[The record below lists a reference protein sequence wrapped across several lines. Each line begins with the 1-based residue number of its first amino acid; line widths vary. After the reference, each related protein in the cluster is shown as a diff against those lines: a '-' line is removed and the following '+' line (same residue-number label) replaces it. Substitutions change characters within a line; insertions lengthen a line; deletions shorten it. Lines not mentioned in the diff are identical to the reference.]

1 MLRDLQHTV
10 SLHVYETVAPR
21 CLRVPPPVLVQRRRR
36 EAVGTNFVESFARVL
51 PIAFVVVDDGK
62 DWVLVVGVGI
72 DVHPHAV
79 SFCMTCKNKSDFVT
93 VSVTRDDDMLRSRI
107 KRTRCEDDSSE
118 AEEVTSSGCCV
129 YFYATVSASNILKLV
144 NCLREATECAQKHT
158 HMETQARVYLYLH
171 TNGGDAYAGLSGMDH
186 IRMNPVP
193 ITTIVDGMVA
203 SAGSFLLLG
212 AETRKCMPNSFVRIH
227 QVSISGFEGKFVD
240 FVDEFQNTNT
250 LMDTMRNVY
259 LSNTSMSKKR
269 LEEILKKEIDM
280 NAQTCV
286 DEGLVHSIVSMKA

>member
-1 MLRDLQHTV
+1 
-10 SLHVYETVAPR
+10 
-21 CLRVPPPVLVQRRRR
+21 
-36 EAVGTNFVESFARVL
+36 
-51 PIAFVVVDDGK
+51 
-62 DWVLVVGVGI
+62 
-72 DVHPHAV
+72 
-79 SFCMTCKNKSDFVT
+79 
-93 VSVTRDDDMLRSRI
+93 MLRSRI
-107 KRTRCEDDSSE
+107 KRTRCEDDSSGAE
-118 AEEVTSSGCCV
+118 EEVTSSGCCV

-158 HMETQARVYLYLH
+158 HMETQPCVYLYLH

-259 LSNTSMSKKR
+259 LSNTCMSKKR